1 MIKMLI
7 NSLYIN
13 ELISRIMIIIGIN
26 SYKKTYK
33 LIDSQI
39 LEWTLPSFISN
50 SIVNK
55 SSFTTIITNKWLP
68 SIIKI
73 VFFMIIILIIA

>member
-1 MIKMLI
+1 
-7 NSLYIN
+7 
-13 ELISRIMIIIGIN
+13 LISKIIIIVGIN

-39 LEWTLPSFISN
+39 LEWTIPSIISKWT
-50 SIVNK
+50 INK

-68 SIIKI
+68 SLIKI
-73 VFFMIIILIIA
+73 IFFMVVILIII